1 MQVHKKIGI
10 VDRIII
16 RKELKTVFSSFI
28 EESKTNTFSELIM
41 EKKLLDSTF
50 ITFVVKWTY
59 GFRGDFYSSF

>member
-1 MQVHKKIGI
+1 MRNKTLYSVHKKIGI

-59 GFRGDFYSSF
+59 GL